1 MMIVGFL
8 LIKSLL
14 ILLAL
19 PAGYLLMS
27 TIASYFFKKE
37 EPISNQ
43 FLNIG
48 VLIPAHNEEEGIK
61 RTIENILGS
70 DYPANRFELFV
81 IADNCTDSTATNARE
96 AGAQVFERFNELK
109 RGKGEALDW
118 FLKNCKENYQATN
131 AITIIDAD
139 VCPDKNYLR
148 EISASLSNPE
158 IEAVQAFNGVSN
170 PQAGWR
176 TALIDA
182 AFNVFN
188 HLRMAGSFRMS
199 GSAILRGNGMGFRT
213 ELLEHYGWPSHSI
226 VEDIEFTLILLKDGI
241 NIHYNPDAVI
251 RSEMVTSAKNA
262 SSQRNRWEGGRF
274 MLVKNMSLPLLRLFK
289 ESRDFRYLY
298 ALAELAIP
306 PLSILV
312 MLFTLATV
320 GSIALDAVWQFLA
333 ASFWAILLVYLA
345 SGQIQR
351 RASLSTWLYLATA
364 PLYVLWKIPI
374 YMGMMLKNK
383 TNEWVRTTRET
394 SNKSSNC

>member
-1 MMIVGFL
+1 MIIIEF

-27 TIASYFFKKE
+27 TIASYLFKKE
-37 EPISNQ
+37 ETISNQ
-43 FLNIG
+43 FLTIG

-61 RTIENILGS
+61 KTLENILAS
-70 DYPANRFELFV
+70 DYPANRFEIFV
-81 IADNCTDSTATNARE
+81 VADNCTDATAQNARE
-96 AGAQVFERFNELK
+96 AGAQVFERFDKHK

-118 FLKNCKENYQATN
+118 FLKNCQENYRGTN

-139 VCPDKNYLR
+139 VCPDKSYLR
-148 EISASLSNPE
+148 EISASLSNPD
-158 IEAVQAFNGVSN
+158 IKTVQAFNGVSN

-213 ELLEHYGWPSHSI
+213 ELLRHYGWPSHSI
-226 VEDIEFTLILLKDGI
+226 VEDIEFTLLLLKDGI
-241 NIHYNPDAVI
+241 NVHYNPDAVI
-251 RSEMVTSAKNA
+251 RSEMVTSGKNA

-274 MLVKNMSLPLLRLFK
+274 MLVKKMSLPLFKLFK
-289 ESRDFRYLY
+289 ESHDFRYLY
-298 ALAELAIP
+298 AFAELAIP

-312 MLFTLATV
+312 MLFTLATA
-320 GSIALDAVWQFLA
+320 GSILLDTVWQVLA
-333 ASFWAILLVYLA
+333 ASFWTILCLYLA

-351 RASLSTWLYLATA
+351 KAPLSTWLYLATA

-374 YMGMMLKNK
+374 YLGMMLKKK
-383 TNEWVRTTRET
+383 TNDWVRTTREA
-394 SNKSSNC
+394 SKESSNC

>member
-1 MMIVGFL
+1 MMTIIEF

-37 EPISNQ
+37 EPINNQ

-61 RTIENILGS
+61 RTLENILAS
-70 DYPANRFELFV
+70 DYPANRFEIFV
-81 IADNCTDSTATNARE
+81 IADNCTDSTAQSARE
-96 AGAQVFERFNELK
+96 AGAQVFERFDELK

-118 FLKNCKENYQATN
+118 FLKNFRENYMATN

-139 VCPDKNYLR
+139 VCPDKDYLR

-158 IEAVQAFNGVSN
+158 IETVQAFNGVSN

-213 ELLEHYGWPSHSI
+213 ELLARYGWPSHSI
-226 VEDIEFTLILLKDGI
+226 VEDIEFTMLLLKDGI
-241 NIHYNPDAVI
+241 NVHYNPDAVI
-251 RSEMVTSAKNA
+251 RSEMVTSGKNA

-274 MLVKNMSLPLLRLFK
+274 MLIKKMSLPLLRLFK
-289 ESRDFRYLY
+289 ESGDVRYLY

-312 MLFTLATV
+312 MLITLATT
-320 GSIALDAVWQFLA
+320 GSIVLDAVWQLLA
-333 ASFWAILLVYLA
+333 ASFWAILFIYLA

-351 RASLSTWLYLATA
+351 KAPLSTWLYLATA
-364 PLYVLWKIPI
+364 PVYVLWKIPI
-374 YMGMMLKNK
+374 YIGMMLKKK
-383 TNEWVRTTRET
+383 TNDWVRTTREKQG
-394 SNKSSNC
+394 N

>member
-61 RTIENILGS
+61 RTIENILAS

-213 ELLEHYGWPSHSI
+213 ELLEHYG
-226 VEDIEFTLILLKDGI
+226 
-241 NIHYNPDAVI
+241 
-251 RSEMVTSAKNA
+251 
-262 SSQRNRWEGGRF
+262 
-274 MLVKNMSLPLLRLFK
+274 
-289 ESRDFRYLY
+289 
-298 ALAELAIP
+298 
-306 PLSILV
+306 
-312 MLFTLATV
+312 
-320 GSIALDAVWQFLA
+320 
-333 ASFWAILLVYLA
+333 
-345 SGQIQR
+345 
-351 RASLSTWLYLATA
+351 
-364 PLYVLWKIPI
+364 
-374 YMGMMLKNK
+374 
-383 TNEWVRTTRET
+383 
-394 SNKSSNC
+394 

>member
-1 MMIVGFL
+1 
-8 LIKSLL
+8 
-14 ILLAL
+14 
-19 PAGYLLMS
+19 
-27 TIASYFFKKE
+27 
-37 EPISNQ
+37 
-43 FLNIG
+43 
-48 VLIPAHNEEEGIK
+48 
-61 RTIENILGS
+61 
-70 DYPANRFELFV
+70 
-81 IADNCTDSTATNARE
+81 
-96 AGAQVFERFNELK
+96 
-109 RGKGEALDW
+109 
-118 FLKNCKENYQATN
+118 
-131 AITIIDAD
+131 
-139 VCPDKNYLR
+139 
-148 EISASLSNPE
+148 
-158 IEAVQAFNGVSN
+158 
-170 PQAGWR
+170 
-176 TALIDA
+176 
-182 AFNVFN
+182 
-188 HLRMAGSFRMS
+188 
-199 GSAILRGNGMGFRT
+199 
-213 ELLEHYGWPSHSI
+213 YGWPSHSI